1 MDYLSID
8 CVKWET
14 FVPLEEHLCW
24 LKCCIIN
31 GNEWYLCS
39 PQFFL
44 LCYQVSRVLIP
55 ERIILRTDTNDK
67 ITLILKWL
75 PVLCFSCALMT
86 SVACVFKVAHPDGR
100 LLTAT
105 AAAKATRASTRV
117 KAALP
122 STSSPLPVPRP
133 NRKPAL
139 RRKRSSRVPS
149 PASPTS
155 RLWTGRWK
163 RVRLRFPGG
172 LICSAF
178 EPPGHV
184 TPWRERGNR
193 PKRSWLRSRSW
204 RNASRTSGG
213 FKFRSAFRR
222 GRTCGSRS
230 SWKNIGSE
238 MISCN
243 TTELSAHTMT
253 WLFFA

>member
-1 MDYLSID
+1 MNTIFVHLSSFS
-8 CVKWET
+8 
-14 FVPLEEHLCW
+14 FVIRFHTSW
-24 LKCCIIN
+24 
-31 GNEWYLCS
+31 
-39 PQFFL
+39 FL
-44 LCYQVSRVLIP
+44 NRPFC
-55 ERIILRTDTNDK
+55 E
-67 ITLILKWL
+67 LILMTKPHWLPKWL
-75 PVLCFSCALMT
+75 PVLWFRLY
-86 SVACVFKVAHPDGR
+86 VLWWHLWLCVFKVAHPDGR

-105 AAAKATRASTRV
+105 AAAKATRASARV
-117 KAALP
+117 RAALP
-122 STSSPLPVPRP
+122 STSFPLPVPRP

-172 LICSAF
+172 LICSTF

-213 FKFRSAFRR
+213 LKFQSAFQR

-230 SWKNIGSE
+230 S
-238 MISCN
+238 
-243 TTELSAHTMT
+243 
-253 WLFFA
+253 